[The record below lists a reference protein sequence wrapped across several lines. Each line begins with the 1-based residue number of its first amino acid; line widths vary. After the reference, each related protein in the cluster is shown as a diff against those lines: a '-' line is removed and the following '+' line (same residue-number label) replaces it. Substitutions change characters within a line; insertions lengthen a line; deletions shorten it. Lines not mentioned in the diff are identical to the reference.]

1 MIYYY
6 YLSNYI
12 WKIYLMNWESYA
24 GIIFHDFWFCII
36 MYNISFINTCSY
48 KIFII
53 ILYIILFF
61 CLLNDCNLVSMYE
74 ISKIIFY
81 ISYVPLL
88 FIYFIYEG
96 LKIDSSFK
104 FWPEFLKEFRSENFY
119 HRFTFLF
126 PVSTIIY

>member
-1 MIYYY
+1 
-6 YLSNYI
+6 
-12 WKIYLMNWESYA
+12 
-24 GIIFHDFWFCII
+24 

-104 FWPEFLKEFRSENFY
+104 F
-119 HRFTFLF
+119 
-126 PVSTIIY
+126 